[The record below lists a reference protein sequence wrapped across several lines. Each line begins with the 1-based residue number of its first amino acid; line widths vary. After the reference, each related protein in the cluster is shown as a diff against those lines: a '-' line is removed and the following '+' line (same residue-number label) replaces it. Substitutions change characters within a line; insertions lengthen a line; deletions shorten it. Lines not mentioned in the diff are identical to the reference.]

1 MDRKNNKY
9 ATSKVG
15 RKNDLMEEEERV
27 LKGYIHYM
35 ASINHLLSMPA
46 VKAFAWAIA
55 KRSPNPNRFNI
66 ETGPGDKWYRNFKL
80 RHNLTNR
87 KLDNVDCGR
96 SRMGNVTVWK
106 QHFDLLE
113 EAIDKLELRD
123 NPKAIFNCDKSMIAM
138 DKRLGTVV
146 I

>member
-1 MDRKNNKY
+1 MDRKNKRY

-15 RKNDLMEEEERV
+15 RKNELSEEEEQA
-27 LKGYIHYM
+27 LKGYIDYM
-35 ASINHLLSMPA
+35 ASINHPLSIPA
-46 VKAFAWAIA
+46 VKAFAWVIA
-55 KRSPNPNRFNI
+55 KRSSNSNRFNT

-87 KLDNVDCGR
+87 KADNINHGR

-113 EAIDKLELRD
+113 ETIDKLELRD
-123 NPKAIFNCDKSMIAM
+123 NPKAIFNCDETMVAM
-138 DKRLGTVV
+138 DR
-146 I
+146 